1 MLLLYLQLTHVL
13 SLPLIMH
20 YDQCLSFIGTER
32 ERVRER
38 ERAVNK
44 KNKHPLFE
52 RAEDRERE
60 KESKRV
66 RYREREGERE
76 RAVNKK
82 K

>member
-1 MLLLYLQLTHVL
+1 MQDCLVLPAFATTISTTYTCTVITTHNALRSVFVVYR
-13 SLPLIMH
+13 H
-20 YDQCLSFIGTER
+20 R

-38 ERAVNK
+38 EREREREQLIK

-66 RYREREGERE
+66 R
-76 RAVNKK
+76 
-82 K
+82 